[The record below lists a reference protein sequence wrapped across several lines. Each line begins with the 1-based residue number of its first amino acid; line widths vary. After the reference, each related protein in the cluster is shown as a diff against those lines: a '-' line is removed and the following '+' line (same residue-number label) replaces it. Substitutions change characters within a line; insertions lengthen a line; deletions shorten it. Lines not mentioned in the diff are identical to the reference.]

1 MENFTIHIFGY
12 GETQINSKDLSVKV
26 KTDTLTSVQ
35 PVINQIFSKKPA
47 ENTTL
52 VTDFHV
58 INLFGYDDVRWQCKE
73 SFTDKDDADLK
84 PLVDTLIAELQ
95 TAKDN
100 MPTPAPKGN
109 ANKMVTPPAPNMDA
123 PKS

>member
-12 GETQINSKDLSVKV
+12 GETQINSKELSVKV
-26 KTDTLTSVQ
+26 KTDTLKTAQ

-47 ENTTL
+47 DNSTL
-52 VTDFHV
+52 ITNFHA
-58 INLFGYDDVRWQCKE
+58 INLFGYNEVRWQGKD
-73 SFTDKDDADLK
+73 SFTNKDDADLK
-84 PLVDTLIAELQ
+84 PLVDSLIAELQ

-100 MPTPAPKGN
+100 MPIPKQ
-109 ANKMVTPPAPNMDA
+109 KMVTPPEPNMDA